1 MKKCIPLLCVLFLVA
16 ALGLDGSRMVSAQTD
31 APKKAKKEKVDS
43 IELKG
48 EVYDRMTTRHV
59 PETKIEILRPDSS
72 LISSAKGGWKGL
84 YWRDRMGLVED
95 STSKYTVTLPKIEG
109 NYIIRVS
116 KDGYE
121 TKYVPYAL
129 NGLKKREDERT
140 APKIYLSRIKVKN
153 LEEFTVKASKVM
165 FYHKGDTIVYN
176 ADAFMLPEGSMLDA
190 LIAQMPGVEIKDGGK
205 IYVNGRFVESLLLN
219 GKDFFKGNQNVML
232 ENIGAYAVKD
242 VAVYE
247 KKEDMAAILGERGDV
262 EKEYVMD
269 VRLKKDHMAGN
280 MINAEA
286 GGGTKSRYIGRLF
299 GMHYT
304 SNSRVSL
311 YGNANNINQE
321 NKLTQSEREYY
332 THMGKGIL
340 RKINGG
346 IDYFADN
353 ALHTWEVA
361 GNVDANYTDRRTN
374 TVTNAI
380 NYLQTADNFDFSGV
394 NARARDFSVSTFHN
408 FKIKKERWNLELKP
422 QFSYNKNRNNDETV
436 AATFNREIQ
445 NLNESI
451 IKAIYSGNYRDLQ
464 TALINRNLK
473 IYEADGH
480 GYDAQLQGSSK
491 IKIPNSPDAVELNFT
506 AKYDRKSM
514 FGNTLQ
520 DICFG
525 FTPASSLLQN
535 RYQSNRP
542 QYNLKL
548 QGLARYYFNIPFGS
562 LNASYEFVHT
572 QNRKNS
578 DMSLL
583 EAMAENSMAEFV
595 PGELPVPDLANSYS
609 SKFYKN
615 QHILKL
621 TWYYKKKYSN
631 VNWNITIEP
640 KFFLER
646 HDLFYHRGETNADP
660 HRSFARFNIERARF
674 LLKDNKSKW
683 DISVS
688 YRMQQTAPNLL
699 NMIDIRDTTDPLNI
713 RLGNS
718 DLKNSTRH
726 SLGGHYYHD
735 ISKRFTHSV
744 YLNLEWTAN
753 DFVTGYRYDSSTGVR
768 TTRTYNVSGNNS
780 GSLQYSVYY
789 RFGPMDAFY
798 VDNSIQ
804 GGYQNYANMIGY
816 DAEPVK
822 QKVSS
827 KGIYE
832 EFRTGYRTEKLSA
845 MLAGGVNWDKSK
857 SDGPM
862 ITKNNSG
869 LWGLGAELDAKLPF
883 NFSIGT
889 KFRMMKRFG
898 YVEDSMNT
906 VDCIWDAQLGY
917 SIAKGV
923 WRITLDAKDILNQN
937 KGISYRVSAT
947 GRTQTLSTV
956 LPRYLML
963 SVHYRFDFKPKRKN

>member
-1 MKKCIPLLCVLFLVA
+1 MLFFVA
-16 ALGLDGSRMVSAQTD
+16 ASGLDGNRMAFAQTN
-31 APKKAKKEKVDS
+31 APKKPKTEKVDS
-43 IELKG
+43 IELNG

-72 LISSAKGGWKGL
+72 LISSTKGGWKGM
-84 YWRDRMGLVED
+84 YWRDRIGLIED
-95 STSKYTVTLPKIEG
+95 STSKYTVTLPKMEG

-129 NGLKKREDERT
+129 ANLKKRDDVRT

-190 LIAQMPGVEIKDGGK
+190 LIVQMPGVEIKDGGK

-232 ENIGAYAVKD
+232 ENIGVYAVKD

-304 SNSRVSL
+304 NNSRVSL
-311 YGNANNINQE
+311 YGNANNINQN
-321 NKLTQSEREYY
+321 NKLTQSEYEYGNY
-332 THMGKGIL
+332 RDFGIM

-361 GNVDANYTDRRTN
+361 GNVDANYNDRRSN

-380 NYLQTADNFDFSGV
+380 NYLQTADNFDFSSV
-394 NARARDFSVSTFHN
+394 TARARNFSVSTFHN
-408 FKIKKERWNLELKP
+408 FKIKKNRWNLELKP
-422 QFSYNKNRNNDETV
+422 QFSYNKNRNNNETV
-436 AATFNREIQ
+436 AATFNQEIQ

-473 IYEADGH
+473 IYEADSH

-491 IKIPNSPDAVELNFT
+491 IKLPDSPDAVELKFT
-506 AKYDRKSM
+506 AKYDRKSL
-514 FGNTLQ
+514 FDNTLQ

-525 FTPASSLLQN
+525 STPASSLLQN

-548 QGLARYYFNIPFGS
+548 QGLARYYFNIPFGT
-562 LNASYEFVHT
+562 LNASYEFIHT

-595 PGELPVPDLANSYS
+595 PGELPAPDLANSYT

-660 HRSFARFNIERARF
+660 HRSFVRINIDRARF
-674 LLKDNKSKW
+674 ILKDNKSKW
-683 DISVS
+683 DVYVS
-688 YRMQQTAPNLL
+688 YRMQQTAPNLH
-699 NMIDIRDTTDPLNI
+699 NMIDIRDTTDPLNV

-726 SLGGHYYHD
+726 SLEGIYDHYL
-735 ISKRFTHSV
+735 SKRLRHNV
-744 YLNLEWTAN
+744 YLDFQWTDN
-753 DFVTGYRYDSSTGVR
+753 DFATGYRYDSSTGVR
-768 TTRTYNVSGNNS
+768 TTRTYNVSGNNY
-780 GSLQYSVYY
+780 GTLQYSVNYQ
-789 RFGPMDAFY
+789 FGSMDAFY
-798 VDNSIQ
+798 VENSIQ
-804 GGYQNYANMIGY
+804 GGYRNYVNMIGY
-816 DAEPVK
+816 DAEPMK

-827 KGIYE
+827 RSIYE
-832 EFRTGYRTEKLSA
+832 HFRVGCSTEKLSA
-845 MLAGGVNWDKSK
+845 MVAGGFNLDKSK

-869 LWGLGAELDAKLPF
+869 LWGLGTELDAKLPF

-889 KFRMMKRFG
+889 EFRMMKRFG

-906 VDCIWDAQLGY
+906 FDYIWNAQLGY

-937 KGISYRVSAT
+937 KGINYRVSAT
-947 GRTQTLSTV
+947 GRSQTLSTV

-963 SVHYRFDFKPKRKN
+963 TVHYRFYFKPKRK